1 MKIMKLKLSL
11 FTLMVLFFM
20 GCSDDDP
27 TEVVIDSSM
36 PQGQFTVTETGTFV
50 AQSGTNSTGTA
61 ELGTDDDG
69 TQFLHFGSNFN
80 TNLAT
85 GTVTVYLSTSDTF
98 VPDPGNGNPNLL
110 LVGPVK
116 NAGENYFK
124 IAPAAADKF
133 THVILWCGSASVPF
147 GYASL
152 N

>member
-1 MKIMKLKLSL
+1 MVKQLS
-11 FTLMVLFFM
+11 FFAIIVMFFM
-20 GCSDDDP
+20 ACSDDDAN
-27 TEVVIDSSM
+27 EVIIDSSM
-36 PQGQFTVTETGTFV
+36 PQGQFTVAETGTFV

-61 ELGTDDDG
+61 ELGTDEDG

-98 VPDPGNGNPNLL
+98 MPDPGNGNPNLL
-110 LVGPVK
+110 LIGPVK
-116 NAGENYFK
+116 SAGENYFK

-147 GYASL
+147 GYAAL